1 MRLQATTIQRAVF
14 RSVRIE
20 REDRMIDLYKGQS
33 PETLDLLLR
42 RRSTSA
48 KAMGEPGPDAGQ
60 LRQMLVA
67 ASRVPDHG
75 KLFPW
80 RFLVIEGDARAALG
94 EVLAEALAARNPS
107 VSESLKRFERARFQR
122 APVVVVVIS
131 SLKSEKPIPEWEQ
144 HLSAGA
150 VCQTLL
156 VAAAAAGFGANWL
169 TEWCAYDD
177 IVTRALGLG
186 EREKVAGFVYIG
198 TATAVLE
205 ERERPVLEEIVNHW
219 SGAG

>member
-1 MRLQATTIQRAVF
+1 
-14 RSVRIE
+14 
-20 REDRMIDLYKGQS
+20 MIDLYQGHS
-33 PETLDLLLR
+33 PETLDLLQR

-60 LRQMLVA
+60 LRQMLTA

-94 EVLAEALAARNPS
+94 EVLAEALVARNAG
-107 VSESLKRFERARFQR
+107 VSESLKRFERTRFLR
-122 APVVVVVIS
+122 APLVVAVIS
-131 SLKSEKPIPEWEQ
+131 SFKTEKPIPEWEQ
-144 HLSAGA
+144 RLSAGA

-156 VAAAAAGFGANWL
+156 VAAAAVGFGANWL

-177 IVTRALGLG
+177 IVTRKLGLG
-186 EREKVAGFVYIG
+186 EGEKVAGFVYIG
-198 TATAVLE
+198 TATAPLE
-205 ERERPVLEEIVNHW
+205 ERDRPVLDEIVSHW
-219 SGAG
+219 TGAG

>member
-1 MRLQATTIQRAVF
+1 
-14 RSVRIE
+14 
-20 REDRMIDLYKGQS
+20 MIDLYQGQS

-60 LRQMLVA
+60 LRQMLGA

-80 RFLVIEGDARAALG
+80 RFLVIEGGARAALG
-94 EVLAEALAARNPS
+94 EVLAEALAARNAS
-107 VSESLKRFERARFQR
+107 VSESLKRFERNRFLR
-122 APVVVVVIS
+122 APVVVAVIS
-131 SLKSEKPIPEWEQ
+131 SLKTAKPIPEWEQ

-177 IVTRALGLG
+177 IVTSALGLG
-186 EREKVAGFVYIG
+186 EGEKVAGFVYIG
-198 TATAVLE
+198 TATASLE
-205 ERERPVLEEIVNHW
+205 ERDRPVLDEIVSHW
-219 SGAG
+219 TGSQ

>member
-1 MRLQATTIQRAVF
+1 M
-14 RSVRIE
+14 IE
-20 REDRMIDLYKGQS
+20 LYQGQS

-48 KAMGEPGPDAGQ
+48 KAMGEPGPDAAQ
-60 LRQMLVA
+60 LRQMLQA

-94 EVLAEALAARNPS
+94 EVLAEALTARNAG
-107 VSESLKRFERARFQR
+107 VSESLKRFERGRFLR
-122 APVVVVVIS
+122 APVVVAVIS
-131 SLKSEKPIPEWEQ
+131 SLKTEKPIPEWEQ
-144 HLSAGA
+144 RLSAGA

-156 VAAAAAGFGANWL
+156 VAAAGAGFGANWL

-177 IVTRALGLG
+177 IVTRRLGLG
-186 EREKVAGFVYIG
+186 EGEKVAGFVYIG
-198 TATAVLE
+198 TATAPLE
-205 ERERPVLEEIVNHW
+205 ERPRPVLDEIVSHW
-219 SGAG
+219 TGAE

>member
-1 MRLQATTIQRAVF
+1 
-14 RSVRIE
+14 
-20 REDRMIDLYKGQS
+20 MIDLYQGQS

-60 LRQMLVA
+60 LLQMLQA

-80 RFLVIEGDARAALG
+80 RFLVIEDEARAALG
-94 EVLAEALAARNPS
+94 EVLAEALAARNAS
-107 VSESLKRFERARFQR
+107 VSESLKRFERARFLR
-122 APVVVVVIS
+122 APIVVVVIS
-131 SLKSEKPIPEWEQ
+131 ALKTEKPIPEWEQ
-144 HLSAGA
+144 QLSAGA

-156 VAAAAAGFGANWL
+156 IAAAAAGFGANWL

-177 IVTRALGLG
+177 IVTIKLGLG
-186 EREKVAGFVYIG
+186 VGERVAGFVYIG
-198 TATAVLE
+198 TATGPIE
-205 ERERPVLEEIVNHW
+205 ERARPELDDIVTRW
-219 SGAG
+219 TGA